1 MFCITYS
8 FPGMV
13 CYTQGSARQLFQR
26 LQGPVEEDTL
36 KSHFETICSIGKKFH
51 QRFIQ
56 VRSSNG
62 YLFLSKLVFMLVIQ
76 PYSDYNRSSFCMQIW
91 SPSLVE
97 IRSYVEI
104 IVPES
109 VTSAVSVYS
118 TPNYVC

>member
-1 MFCITYS
+1 MFSITCG

-62 YLFLSKLVFMLVIQ
+62 YLFLRKLVFMLVIQ
-76 PYSDYNRSSFCMQIW
+76 PYSDYKRQQIW

-109 VTSAVSVYS
+109 VTSAFSVYS